1 MREYELEVLEQY
13 DIEVRSTRKIRG
25 AFFCDTDQGGLLLKE
40 VHFSEKRA
48 PLLYQLC
55 LQLKEEGFDLVD
67 LPVLTKEG
75 NCLSVY
81 RDGTHYL
88 LKHWFTGRECDV
100 RKETEVLQCVRNL
113 ARLHRVMFW
122 REDGLNIGEEPEW
135 TKDGQRTEPKKR
147 IESGESGEQ
156 NKGVL
161 DERNEAGQNAQN
173 EMDEKPADTGKK
185 AGTALTL
192 ACSRDLKEDYLR
204 HNRELRK
211 VREYIRHKSRK
222 EEFDLLYLK
231 HFEEMSRLADL
242 VMRRMETTE
251 YDRLYRESLAGKCLV
266 HGDYNYHNLLFV
278 QGAIATTGFER
289 FHIEI
294 QMADFYYFFR
304 KVMEKHGWKESLGI
318 KMLEAYDAV
327 RPLTKAEREYLAI
340 RLLYPEK
347 FWKIA
352 NSYYHSNKAWVPQ
365 KNTEKL
371 KICVSQT
378 EGKIALIEKIFSFHL

>member
-100 RKETEVLQCVRNL
+100 RKEAEVLQGVRNL
-113 ARLHRVMFW
+113 ARLHQVMFW
-122 REDGLNIGEEPEW
+122 RADDFIVGREQGQAEEWNETMLLEPACGHNLNEE
-135 TKDGQRTEPKKR
+135 
-147 IESGESGEQ
+147 
-156 NKGVL
+156 
-161 DERNEAGQNAQN
+161 
-173 EMDEKPADTGKK
+173 
-185 AGTALTL
+185 
-192 ACSRDLKEDYLR
+192 YLR

-211 VREYIRHKSRK
+211 VREYIRRKSRK
-222 EEFDLLYLK
+222 EEFELLYLK
-231 HFEEMSRLADL
+231 HFSEMSQLADL
-242 VMRRMETTE
+242 VIRRMETTE
-251 YDRLYRESLAGKCLV
+251 YDRLYKESIAGKCLV

-304 KVMEKHGWKESLGI
+304 KVMEKHGWKESLGV
-318 KMLEAYDAV
+318 KMLEAYDGV
-327 RPLTKAEREYLAI
+327 RPLEKAEKEYLAL